1 MKTASIH
8 KALKLA
14 KELAG
19 KTTNEFTFNWTPMD
33 GSFKTWSYDD
43 YEVPTNVTF
52 KLKDI
57 FYSGDN
63 TFTVIY
69 QVSDDYER
77 ILIHADQLRDYLY
90 QRVFSIIGIQ
100 KENIRVIT
108 EVQFQ

>member
-8 KALKLA
+8 KALKLT
-14 KELAG
+14 KELAD
-19 KTTNEFTFNWTPMD
+19 KTINEFTFNWTPME
-33 GSFKTWSYDD
+33 GSNKIWTYDD
-43 YEVPTNVTF
+43 YDTFLNVTF

-69 QVSDDYER
+69 QVSDDYGR

-90 QRVFSIIGIQ
+90 QKVFSIIGIQ